1 MSRIVRIHEYGD
13 ASVLRIEDVAVPAP
27 AADEVQIAVKAIG
40 INRAEVMFRMREL
53 VDANRKEIATII
65 AREHG
70 KVVGDALGEVARGL
84 ENVEFACGIPNV
96 LKGGYSEQASSGV
109 DVYSIK
115 QPLGVVAGITPFNF
129 PAMVPMWMFAN
140 ALVTGNTFVLKPSEK
155 DPSASLFIAELLKQA
170 GLCPSSSEANRN
182 IEQGGV
188 KIDGTVIS
196 DKGLKIE
203 AGTFVVQVGKR
214 RFARVVLS

>member
-1 MSRIVRIHEYGD
+1 MNTKIDGSYYTLSQAIGL
-13 ASVLRIEDVAVPAP
+13 ASVAEVDAAVQ
-27 AADEVQIAVKAIG
+27 AAKDAFATWRLASLSK
-40 INRAEVMFRMREL
+40 RAEVMFRMREL

-115 QPLGVVAGITPFNF
+115 QPLGVIGAITPWNF
-129 PAMVPMWMFAN
+129 PHAMITRKVAP
-140 ALVTGNTFVLKPSEK
+140 ALAAGCTIVLKPSELT
-155 DPSASLFIAELLKQA
+155 PFSALALAVLAET
-170 GLCPSSSEANRN
+170 P
-182 IEQGGV
+182 
-188 KIDGTVIS
+188 
-196 DKGLKIE
+196 
-203 AGTFVVQVGKR
+203 
-214 RFARVVLS
+214 